1 MLISLVLLFFSF
13 IVDPITYTMELTAGD
28 TIMLEKGKY
37 VGQTAIF
44 LQLSGAVSAD
54 VKLIPSNRIVTVRR
68 RSLGRKVLNTKFDPS
83 CRETEELSHSL
94 ETCFTTQVTESLLV
108 SVKPFEQVAIELENI
123 CLQLTEVQL
132 RLKQIVL
139 SNK

>member
-1 MLISLVLLFFSF
+1 MLISLVLLFLSF
-13 IVDPITYTMELTAGD
+13 IVDSITYIMELTAGD
-28 TIMLEKGKY
+28 IIMLDKGKY
-37 VGQTAIF
+37 VGQSAIF
-44 LQLSGAVSAD
+44 LRLSGAVSAD

-68 RSLGRKVLNTKFDPS
+68 RSLGRKVLNMKFDPS
-83 CRETEELSHSL
+83 CHEKEELSHSL
-94 ETCFTTQVTESLLV
+94 KTCFTTQVTETLPAG
-108 SVKPFEQVAIELENI
+108 VKPFEQVAKELENI